1 VSSDPVVVWELRRQ
15 SGQSD
20 RCVSRFL
27 KEASCFAPGRRYDSI
42 FVIFGQSNISRNAA
56 AIQRFQVKLNDV
68 IAGKRKVATIHAGLD
83 EDAEIKSQLVGVP
96 LDKFILT
103 VDLYQ

>member
-1 VSSDPVVVWELRRQ
+1 
-15 SGQSD
+15 
-20 RCVSRFL
+20 
-27 KEASCFAPGRRYDSI
+27 
-42 FVIFGQSNISRNAA
+42 
-56 AIQRFQVKLNDV
+56 VKLNDV